1 MHLIGG
7 RILDFKEYQEEM
19 KRTASDFS
27 NKSENLALGALGIA
41 GEAGE
46 VADYLKKVLFHNHE
60 LSHDVLGKELGDV
73 LWYITYL
80 ASVINM
86 SLDDIAIMNIEKL
99 RIRYPDGWDEQ
110 RSINRDSSL

>member
-1 MHLIGG
+1 MLNFH
-7 RILDFKEYQEEM
+7 DYQEEM
-19 KRTASDFS
+19 KRTASDIC
-27 NKSENLALGALGIA
+27 NKPDNLALGAMGIA

-46 VADYLKKVLFHNHE
+46 VADYLKKVLFHKHE
-60 LSHDVLGKELGDV
+60 LSREALGRELGDV
-73 LWYITYL
+73 LWYIAYL

-86 SLDDIAIMNIEKL
+86 DLEDIATMNIEKL